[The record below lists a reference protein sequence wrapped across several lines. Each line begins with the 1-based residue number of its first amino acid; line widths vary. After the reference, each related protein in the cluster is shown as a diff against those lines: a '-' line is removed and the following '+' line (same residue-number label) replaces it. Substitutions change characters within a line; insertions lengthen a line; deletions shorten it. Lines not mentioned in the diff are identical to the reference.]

1 MLMTVEQARG
11 IRTSIDDRLER
22 FLALGV
28 KYCFLLQFG
37 HVDL

>member
-1 MLMTVEQARG
+1 MTMEQARG
-11 IRTSIDDRLER
+11 IRTSMDVRLER

-37 HVDL
+37 QVDL